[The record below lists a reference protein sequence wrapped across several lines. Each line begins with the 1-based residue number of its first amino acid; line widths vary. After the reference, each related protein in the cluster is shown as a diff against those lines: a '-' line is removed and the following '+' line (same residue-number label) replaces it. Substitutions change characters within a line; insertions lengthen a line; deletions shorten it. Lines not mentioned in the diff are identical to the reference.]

1 MAFHTFADGTMVRLA
16 SIDAIGPIIPETEFT
31 APLIPDSVPEGSYGY
46 RIITLGFAGSAGA
59 LGINP
64 LVRLSTDITA
74 LTAERDALIAALT
87 A

>member
-1 MAFHTFADGTMVRLA
+1 MAFHTFADGTMVRIS
-16 SIDAIGPIIPETEFT
+16 SIDAIGPIVPESEFGGPILN
-31 APLIPDSVPEGSYGY
+31 AVPEGTYGY

-64 LVRLSTDITA
+64 LVRLSTDLTA

>member
-1 MAFHTFADGTMVRLA
+1 MAFHTFADGTLVKLS
-16 SIDAIGPIIPETEFT
+16 SIDAIGPILPESEFGG
-31 APLIPDSVPEGSYGY
+31 PVLPNVPEGAYGY

-64 LVRLSTDITA
+64 LVRLSTDLTA